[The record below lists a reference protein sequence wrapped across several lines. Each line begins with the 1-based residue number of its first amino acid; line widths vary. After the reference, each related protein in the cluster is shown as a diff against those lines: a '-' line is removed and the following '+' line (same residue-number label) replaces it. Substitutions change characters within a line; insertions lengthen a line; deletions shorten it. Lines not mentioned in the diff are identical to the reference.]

1 MAVFDGRAGPV
12 RRVDYLRDARSEE
25 TQTLVTAQAYDVA
38 GRIVDQW
45 DPRFH
50 GTQTVNLHSLYSLS
64 GTPLRTESIDAG
76 LRCELPGLAGQRLRS
91 WDARGNAQQ
100 TEYDSQLRPTLI
112 RERGQAWA
120 TVGRLRYGNRSNENA
135 LHNRCSRLVEHYDT
149 AGLVIV
155 DDYSL
160 TGLPLHQGQRFL
172 DTLELPDWPED
183 ETGRERLLE
192 PDRYDSRWRYDA
204 LGDAVELT
212 NAKGHRQHIEL
223 DVAGQPKRVRL
234 QWAGSPVAEL
244 ISDQFSYSAEG
255 QRQACTTGNGITTT
269 FDYDPVNGRL
279 TELKAMKGSDV
290 HQHLGYRYD
299 PVGNVTSITD
309 HTHAV
314 RYHANQRSEGI
325 RTFAYDSLYRLESAT
340 GLEIPGASMQPGL
353 PGLVPPS
360 DLSLRTP
367 YTQRYEYDRGGN
379 LEKLVHASAAP
390 GQAHTLHLTMDSSSN
405 RCLQWHKGAPPIG
418 DDLDFDA
425 GGNQL
430 TLPSSGQHLTWNWR
444 NQLQKVTQV
453 LRRDAEDDA
462 EHYTYNAQGIRMR
475 KLRTTQ
481 AASVTHVR
489 DVRYLPGLEIRTLD
503 DSEELHACTLQG
515 PASNVHALHWAK
527 GRPTEI
533 EQGQVRYS
541 LEDHLGSLAMELDQ
555 DARLIS
561 HEGYYPFGGTA
572 WWAAD
577 SQVQASYKTVRYSG
591 KERDSAGLYYYGFRY
606 YAPWM
611 MRWINPDPAG
621 PVDGLNLYAMVGN
634 NPLSY
639 VDLTGLD
646 RKKRIEAFRDDNT
659 ARVAYVTTAYNKL
672 KERFEQEADAKK
684 IRPAQKP
691 KFIATALN
699 KTDDP
704 GKAFTKTALNNKL
717 VAFAAVLNPTN
728 NDAVRDFY
736 NKDVSPS
743 GAQPFIGMQQYSEID
758 GSYGQPFSLGASKIR
773 DLNLFV
779 GALETE
785 YQRPDN
791 VQGRNNP
798 LHQETIEEIK
808 THVIAS
814 HYIVPISAGVPGAHA
829 EVQAL
834 NFARNKWG
842 ADIVESGEIVIDTRL
857 LRSGDKQGDNFI
869 TCFNCAGIIPT
880 HVEIISGRTERD
892 YVKYEKTTS
901 AIPEEFLTQR

>member
-1 MAVFDGRAGPV
+1 
-12 RRVDYLRDARSEE
+12 
-25 TQTLVTAQAYDVA
+25 
-38 GRIVDQW
+38 
-45 DPRFH
+45 
-50 GTQTVNLHSLYSLS
+50 
-64 GTPLRTESIDAG
+64 
-76 LRCELPGLAGQRLRS
+76 
-91 WDARGNAQQ
+91 
-100 TEYDSQLRPTLI
+100 
-112 RERGQAWA
+112 
-120 TVGRLRYGNRSNENA
+120 
-135 LHNRCSRLVEHYDT
+135 
-149 AGLVIV
+149 
-155 DDYSL
+155 
-160 TGLPLHQGQRFL
+160 
-172 DTLELPDWPED
+172 
-183 ETGRERLLE
+183 
-192 PDRYDSRWRYDA
+192 
-204 LGDAVELT
+204 
-212 NAKGHRQHIEL
+212 
-223 DVAGQPKRVRL
+223 
-234 QWAGSPVAEL
+234 
-244 ISDQFSYSAEG
+244 
-255 QRQACTTGNGITTT
+255 
-269 FDYDPVNGRL
+269 
-279 TELKAMKGSDV
+279 
-290 HQHLGYRYD
+290 
-299 PVGNVTSITD
+299 
-309 HTHAV
+309 
-314 RYHANQRSEGI
+314 
-325 RTFAYDSLYRLESAT
+325 
-340 GLEIPGASMQPGL
+340 
-353 PGLVPPS
+353 
-360 DLSLRTP
+360 
-367 YTQRYEYDRGGN
+367 
-379 LEKLVHASAAP
+379 
-390 GQAHTLHLTMDSSSN
+390 
-405 RCLQWHKGAPPIG
+405 
-418 DDLDFDA
+418 
-425 GGNQL
+425 
-430 TLPSSGQHLTWNWR
+430 
-444 NQLQKVTQV
+444 
-453 LRRDAEDDA
+453 
-462 EHYTYNAQGIRMR
+462 
-475 KLRTTQ
+475 
-481 AASVTHVR
+481 
-489 DVRYLPGLEIRTLD
+489 
-503 DSEELHACTLQG
+503 
-515 PASNVHALHWAK
+515 
-527 GRPTEI
+527 
-533 EQGQVRYS
+533 
-541 LEDHLGSLAMELDQ
+541 MELDQ